1 MRRFDQEQR
10 DHRLQEEDAQITQ
23 CPAQIFHDSNN
34 SLSELEVA
42 AEDVDDGEEEA
53 NALIERARRF
63 TDKDFYREMREIKD
77 RTDAS
82 KPPKKPA
89 SAYILFQKDVSKLI

>member
-1 MRRFDQEQR
+1 M
-10 DHRLQEEDAQITQ
+10 QEEEAQITQ

-34 SLSELEVA
+34 SLSELEGA
-42 AEDVDDGEEEA
+42 IEDERNSEGGEEQA
-53 NALIERARRF
+53 TALMERAREF

-89 SAYILFQKDVSKLI
+89 SAYILFQKDVSKRLEI

>member
-1 MRRFDQEQR
+1 MAI
-10 DHRLQEEDAQITQ
+10 ED
-23 CPAQIFHDSNN
+23 
-34 SLSELEVA
+34 E
-42 AEDVDDGEEEA
+42 GEEEEAAA
-53 NALIERARRF
+53 NALIERARLF

-89 SAYILFQKDVSKLI
+89 SAYILFQKDVRRLNFIITAT

>member
-1 MRRFDQEQR
+1 VAI
-10 DHRLQEEDAQITQ
+10 ED
-23 CPAQIFHDSNN
+23 
-34 SLSELEVA
+34 EGEEVA
-42 AEDVDDGEEEA
+42 AA
-53 NALIERARRF
+53 NALIERARLF

-89 SAYILFQKDVSKLI
+89 SAYILFQKDVSNLNFIISATLF